1 MNHVATKADVAAV
14 RSADGMYSARTAA
27 RIARVPP
34 QTFQAWIKANL
45 VRPRKLGSGRRPEN
59 TYTYDDLL
67 LIRLIVRLKEQG
79 ASVKSIRAALDTV
92 EYMCDGN
99 RAAWKQ
105 VEMSV
110 SSDLVVV
117 MIPGIPDWNPVA
129 ASRGPQKMAAV
140 FFPELIAELRN
151 ELVPPDRFR
160 HIDVDPEVLGG
171 SPTVKGTRIS
181 TRAVMSA
188 VESDIDPKEVY
199 PALTDEQ
206 ISEVKDYERSF
217 LQVA

>member
-1 MNHVATKADVAAV
+1 MALQLLMALQ
-14 RSADGMYSARTAA
+14 SG
-27 RIARVPP
+27 
-34 QTFQAWIKANL
+34 QALSL
-45 VRPRKLGSGRRPEN
+45 V
-59 TYTYDDLL
+59 Y
-67 LIRLIVRLKEQG
+67 
-79 ASVKSIRAALDTV
+79 
-92 EYMCDGN
+92 
-99 RAAWKQ
+99 

-117 MIPGIPDWNPVA
+117 MIPGIPNWNPVA

-140 FFPELIAELRN
+140 FFPDLIVELQN
-151 ELVPPDRFR
+151 ELVPPDRFK

-181 TRAVMSA
+181 TRAVMS
-188 VESDIDPKEVY
+188 VMESEIDPKEVY

-206 ISEVKDYERSF
+206 ILEVKDYEQSF

>member
-1 MNHVATKADVAAV
+1 MTPHRMRD
-14 RSADGMYSARTAA
+14 SIGGMYSARTAA
-27 RIARVPP
+27 RVARARP

-45 VRPRKLGSGRRPEN
+45 IRPRKFHSGGRSEN

-67 LIRLIVRLKEQG
+67 LIRLIVRLKDQG
-79 ASVKSIRAALDTV
+79 ASTRSIRAALDTV
-92 EYMCDGN
+92 EYMCEGN
-99 RAAWKQ
+99 RTAWKQ

-117 MIPGIPDWNPVA
+117 VIPGIPDWNPVA
-129 ASRGPQKMAAV
+129 ASRGSQKMAAV
-140 FFPELIAELRN
+140 FFPELITELQN
-151 ELVPPDRFR
+151 ELVPPDRFK
-160 HIDVDPEVLGG
+160 HIAVDPEVLGG
-171 SPTVKGTRIS
+171 ASTVKGTRIS

-188 VESDIDPKEVY
+188 VESEIDPKELY

-206 ISEVKDYERSF
+206 IREVKDYEQSF

>member
-1 MNHVATKADVAAV
+1 MTSHRMKDATL
-14 RSADGMYSARTAA
+14 GIYSARTAA
-27 RIARVPP
+27 RVARVRP

-45 VRPRKLGSGRRPEN
+45 IRPQKFGSGRRSEN

-67 LIRLIVRLKEQG
+67 LMRLIVRLKEQG
-79 ASVKSIRAALDTV
+79 ASTKSIKAALDTV
-92 EYMCDGN
+92 EYMCEGN
-99 RAAWKQ
+99 RTAWKQ

-117 MIPGIPDWNPVA
+117 MIPGIPNWNPVA
-129 ASRGPQKMAAV
+129 ASMGPQKMAAV
-140 FFPELIAELRN
+140 FFPELIAELQN
-151 ELVPPDRFR
+151 ELVPPDRFK

-171 SPTVKGTRIS
+171 APIVKGTRIS

-188 VESDIDPKEVY
+188 VESEVDPKEVY

-206 ISEVKDYERSF
+206 IREVKDYERSF

>member
-1 MNHVATKADVAAV
+1 
-14 RSADGMYSARTAA
+14 MYSSRTAA
-27 RIARVPP
+27 RVARVRP
-34 QTFQAWIKANL
+34 QTFQAWIKADL
-45 VRPRKLGSGRRPEN
+45 IRPQKFVSGKRSEN

-67 LIRLIVRLKEQG
+67 LIRLIVRLKKQG
-79 ASVKSIRAALDTV
+79 ASTKSIRAALDTV
-92 EYMCDGN
+92 EYMCNGN
-99 RAAWKQ
+99 RSAWKQ

-117 MIPGIPDWNPVA
+117 MVPGIPDWNPVA
-129 ASRGPQKMAAV
+129 ASRGPQKMASV
-140 FFPELIAELRN
+140 FFPELIAELQN
-151 ELVPPDRFR
+151 ELVPSDRFK

-188 VESDIDPKEVY
+188 VESEIDPREVY
-199 PALTDEQ
+199 PSLTDEQ
-206 ISEVKDYERSF
+206 IQEVKDYERSF

>member
-1 MNHVATKADVAAV
+1 MKYKEERGTAL
-14 RSADGMYSARTAA
+14 GMYSARTAA
-27 RIARVPP
+27 KVARVRP
-34 QTFQAWIKANL
+34 QTFQAWIKADL
-45 VRPRKLGSGRRPEN
+45 IRPQKFVSGRRSEN

-67 LIRLIVRLKEQG
+67 LIRLIVRLKEEG
-79 ASVKSIRAALDTV
+79 ASTKSIRAALDTV
-92 EYMCDGN
+92 EYMCSGN
-99 RAAWKQ
+99 RTAWKQ

-129 ASRGPQKMAAV
+129 ASRGSQKMASV
-140 FFPELIAELRN
+140 FFPELITELQN

-160 HIDVDPEVLGG
+160 YIDVDPEVLGG
-171 SPTVKGTRIS
+171 APTVKGTRIS

-188 VESDIDPKEVY
+188 VESEIDPKEVY
-199 PALTDEQ
+199 PILTEEQ
-206 ISEVKDYERSF
+206 IREVKDYEESF